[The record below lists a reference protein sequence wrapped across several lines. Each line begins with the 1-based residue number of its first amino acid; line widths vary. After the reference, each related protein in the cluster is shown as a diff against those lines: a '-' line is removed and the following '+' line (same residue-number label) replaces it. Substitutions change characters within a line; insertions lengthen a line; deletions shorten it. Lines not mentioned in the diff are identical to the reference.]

1 VVGTEHA
8 DTLIIVPLLP
18 PLQYA
23 AAHTHTHAFQG
34 ASLVL
39 NTVTFTNKLRKL
51 NTDLVYRQQKFN
63 LQNEETEGYAKVQEL
78 LRRGADEPAAA
89 AAGVQSQVFSLVG
102 FFQLDPNKCLDLLLD
117 ALELRPS
124 SALLLELLRGYRQRH
139 VADIFGIK
147 FQHYRRASVRE
158 PLVRRRA
165 RRIAE
170 QRQCAVADAAVQ
182 AAAQQVTAR
191 SLYVLLAKL
200 VVEGVVSLSAVLA
213 YMTPTLDALQQEQ
226 KAFDDA
232 MDKVSTRS
240 SCLLFYTCS

>member
-1 VVGTEHA
+1 
-8 DTLIIVPLLP
+8 
-18 PLQYA
+18 
-23 AAHTHTHAFQG
+23 
-34 ASLVL
+34 VL